1 MRLDYLCLS
10 WIAPGRYFGGSRSCI
25 LREQVRPGQMDMNSP
40 ATPPQSPIDRLK
52 VLINSSTPI
61 VIMETVEEVRAMS
74 LVRTACSELNLAIFE
89 WTIADGLVRC
99 GSGVGVAASVLS
111 AVGYDAGAGS
121 RSVEIG

>member
-1 MRLDYLCLS
+1 MRLDYLCVS
-10 WIAPGRYFGGSRSCI
+10 WIAPGRYSGGSRSCI
-25 LREQVRPGQMDMNSP
+25 LREQVRPGQIDMNP
-40 ATPPQSPIDRLK
+40 LDRLK

-111 AVGYDAGAGS
+111 AV
-121 RSVEIG
+121 